1 MHEVDDLVQQIQ
13 LEVLVVVDLGVE
25 VAVGVDVA
33 ELLELLGSLLL
44 LLGAFLW

>member
-33 ELLELLGSLLL
+33 ELLELLGSLLI